1 MADRPY
7 LSFFPKPAFYPNQ
20 ESAMETIY
28 RALAAGKL
36 VLFEGACGTGK
47 TLSALAPAL
56 AVGRE
61 QRKKVV
67 IATPVHQQMVQFV
80 EEAREVRAKAGIKA
94 VSFIGKEKM
103 CPAGK
108 SVHACKSLTI
118 ATEARIEAEK
128 AVAKLR
134 NLMKSDDWKR
144 LRPDERHDLTASLAM
159 QEDALRRLKSQS
171 CEYLYETLRGVND
184 KFKQWLFDDVR
195 SSEDVRERSEDEGKC
210 GYELLKENLKDADL
224 IICNYHHLIKPE
236 FRDRFLTVLGCKIS
250 DLIVIFDEAHNLEEQ
265 ARSAS
270 LPPLDEIALDAA
282 EKEVTRLK
290 PDGESYDEA
299 SYRVAR
305 ETALRTLGGLRDTL
319 RKTYAEKLSFG
330 QAERISPR
338 GIDIRVR
345 DPSGSDDYFCI
356 ALREKLLTSS
366 GIRLEDAVN
375 TVKMMGTV
383 VYSRAEEDFKSG
395 RTPVFE
401 GSKLLDVGVFL
412 DEYVQHSSDIAHYP
426 IVTVHK
432 SQDGRLY
439 ATLELCNCVPGEV
452 SGPLLEG
459 PGSAVLMSA
468 TLQPFD
474 TLKDVLQIKRDT
486 VEIIFGSPFPPERR
500 KTFAVDVGPLM
511 YSNRGDLQVEKT
523 LATLFED
530 IIAASAG
537 NVLFFFPTAE
547 EAKKYARL
555 IKVDVPVLVP
565 EKGLSP
571 EKLKKQF
578 FGYGDAGSKAVMMAY
593 LWGTLTEGVDYR
605 YDRCRTVVVV
615 GVGLQNYR
623 DDRSQAII
631 NAYESLYPGKGMEY
645 VVSQPAVKKIR
656 QACGRVIRSPTDY
669 GVMILVDRRYT
680 RPFSDRYDRLGYY
693 HRFPAE
699 ETREYI
705 EVKPGDI
712 RGAMEQFFKT
722 VPPVPVTDVR
732 PSCPALQADG
742 AGKPRTAET
751 RRPAAAPARPKAPVA
766 PADTDPIGGMIARL
780 KSANVS
786 QRWKAAMDLGATGNA
801 RAVEPLIRA
810 LDDGH
815 PRVVLNA
822 VWSLAEIGDLRAI
835 DPLHQATRHRDRSV
849 REAAKKAVK
858 RIYKRG

>member
-1 MADRPY
+1 MTGKPY
-7 LSFFPKPAFYPNQ
+7 LTFFPKPSFYPNQ

-28 RALAAGKL
+28 QALATGNL

-94 VSFIGKEKM
+94 VTFIGKEKM
-103 CPAGK
+103 CQAGK
-108 SVHACKSLTI
+108 SVHACRSLSL
-118 ATEARIEAEK
+118 ATEARLEIEKE
-128 AVAKLR
+128 VSRLR
-134 NLMKSDDWKR
+134 NLMKSDEWKR
-144 LRPDERHDLTASLAM
+144 MRPDERHDLTSSLVL
-159 QEDALRRLKSQS
+159 QEDALRRLKGQS

-184 KFKQWLFDDVR
+184 KFKQWLFEGVR
-195 SSEDVRERSEDEGKC
+195 SSEDVKERSEDEGKC
-210 GYELLKENLKDADL
+210 GYEMLKENLKDADL
-224 IICNYHHLIKPE
+224 VICNYHHLIKPE
-236 FRDRFLTVLGCKIS
+236 FRERFLMVLGCKLS
-250 DLIVIFDEAHNLEEQ
+250 DLIIIFDEAHNLEEQ
-265 ARSAS
+265 ARSAG
-270 LPPLDEIALDAA
+270 LPPMDEIGLEAA
-282 EKEVTRLK
+282 EKEVMRLRA
-290 PDGESYDEA
+290 DNDSYDEA
-299 SYRVAR
+299 SLRTAR
-305 ETALRTLGGLRDTL
+305 ETALRLLGSLRDTL
-319 RKTYAEKLSFG
+319 RKTYAEKLKFG
-330 QAERISPR
+330 QAERMSPR

-345 DPSGSDDYFCI
+345 DPAGSDDYFCI
-356 ALREKLLTSS
+356 ALREKLSS
-366 GIRLEDAVN
+366 AGLRLEDAVS
-375 TVKMMGTV
+375 TVKLMGTV
-383 VYSRAEEDFKSG
+383 VYSRAEEDFKIG
-395 RTPVFE
+395 RTPIFE
-401 GSKLLDVGVFL
+401 GSKLLDVAIFL
-412 DEYVQHSSDIAHYP
+412 DNYVQHSSDNAHYP

-432 SQDGRLY
+432 SHDGGLY
-439 ATLELCNCVPGEV
+439 ATLELCNCIPGEI
-452 SGPLLEG
+452 SGPMLNG
-459 PGSAVLMSA
+459 TCGTVLMSA

-474 TLKDVLQIKRDT
+474 TLKEVLQIKRDT
-486 VEIIFGSPFPPERR
+486 VEIAFGSPFPPERR

-511 YSNRGDLQVEKT
+511 YSNRGDLQTEKT

-530 IIAASAG
+530 IITASAG

-547 EAKKYARL
+547 EAKKYSQL
-555 IKVDVPVLVP
+555 VDVDVPVLVP

-578 FGYGDAGSKAVMMAY
+578 FGYGDSGNKAVMMAY

-623 DDRSQAII
+623 DDRSQAVI

-669 GVMILVDRRYT
+669 GVMVLVDRRYT

-693 HRFPAE
+693 YRFPAE
-699 ETREYI
+699 ETREFT

-712 RGAMEQFFKT
+712 RGAIEQFFRSI
-722 VPPVPVTDVR
+722 PPVTAADVR
-732 PSCPALQADG
+732 PSCTTLHADG
-742 AGKPRTAET
+742 AGKPSAVKPCHPTAS
-751 RRPAAAPARPKAPVA
+751 PAMPKAPAA
-766 PADTDPIGGMIARL
+766 PVDTDPIGSVIARL
-780 KSANVS
+780 KSSNAS

-810 LDDGH
+810 LDDNNQK
-815 PRVVLNA
+815 VVLNA
-822 VWSLAEIGDLRAI
+822 IWSLAEIGDLRAI
-835 DPLHQATRHRDRSV
+835 DPVQQLTRHRNVSV

>member
-1 MADRPY
+1 MTGKPY
-7 LSFFPKPAFYPNQ
+7 LNFFPKPSFYPNQ

-28 RALAAGKL
+28 QALATGRL

-61 QRKKVV
+61 QRKKVI

-94 VSFIGKEKM
+94 VTFIGKEKM

-108 SVHACKSLTI
+108 SVHACRSLTL
-118 ATEARIEAEK
+118 ATEARIDAESE
-128 AVAKLR
+128 VTKLR
-134 NLMKSDDWKR
+134 NLMKSDEWKR
-144 LRPDERHDLTASLAM
+144 MRPDERHDLTSSLVL
-159 QEDALRRLKSQS
+159 QEDALRRLKGLS

-184 KFKQWLFDDVR
+184 RFRQWLFDGVR
-195 SSEDVRERSEDEGKC
+195 SSEDVKERSGDEGKC

-236 FRDRFLTVLGCKIS
+236 FRERFLTVLGSKLS
-250 DLIVIFDEAHNLEEQ
+250 DLIIIFDEAHNLEEQ
-265 ARSAS
+265 ARSS
-270 LPPLDEIALDAA
+270 GLPPLDETALDAA
-282 EKEVTRLK
+282 EKEVTRLRA
-290 PDGESYDEA
+290 DNDSYDEA
-299 SYRVAR
+299 SLRIAR
-305 ETALRTLGGLRDTL
+305 ESALRLLGGLRDTL
-319 RKTYAEKLSFG
+319 RKTYAEKLKFG
-330 QAERISPR
+330 QAERMSPR

-345 DPSGSDDYFCI
+345 DPAGSDDYFCI
-356 ALREKLLTSS
+356 ALREKLSS
-366 GIRLEDAVN
+366 AGHRLEDAVGV
-375 TVKMMGTV
+375 VKQMGSV
-383 VYSRAEEDFKSG
+383 VYSRDEEDFKSG
-395 RTPVFE
+395 RTPSFD
-401 GSKLLDVGVFL
+401 GSRLLDVAVFL
-412 DEYVQHSSDIAHYP
+412 DNYVQHSSDNAHYP

-439 ATLELCNCVPGEV
+439 ATLELCNCIPGEI
-452 SGPLLEG
+452 SGPMLEG
-459 PGSAVLMSA
+459 PGGAVLMSA

-474 TLKDVLQIKRDT
+474 TLKEVLQIKRDT
-486 VEIIFGSPFPPERR
+486 VEIAFGSPFPPERR
-500 KTFAVDVGPLM
+500 KTFAVDVGPLT

-530 IIAASAG
+530 IIKASAG

-547 EAKKYARL
+547 EAKKYSQL
-555 IKVDVPVLVP
+555 VDVDVPILVP

-571 EKLKKQF
+571 EKLKNQF
-578 FGYGDAGSKAVMMAY
+578 FGYGDSGSKAVMMAY

-669 GVMILVDRRYT
+669 GVMILIDRRYT
-680 RPFSDRYDRLGYY
+680 RQFSDRYDKLGYY
-693 HRFPAE
+693 YRFPAE
-699 ETREYI
+699 ETREFT

-712 RGAMEQFFKT
+712 RGPMEQFFKNI
-722 VPPVPVTDVR
+722 PPVAATVIR
-732 PSCPALQADG
+732 PSCPILQADG
-742 AGKPRTAET
+742 AGKPSTVDKIIQT
-751 RRPAAAPARPKAPVA
+751 VVKARPKTPVA
-766 PADTDPIGGMIARL
+766 PADTDPIGSMIARL
-780 KSANVS
+780 KSSNVS

-810 LDDGH
+810 LDDNNQK
-815 PRVVLNA
+815 VVLNA
-822 VWSLAEIGDLRAI
+822 IWSLAEIGDLRAI
-835 DPLHQATRHRDRSV
+835 DPLQQLTRHRIVSV